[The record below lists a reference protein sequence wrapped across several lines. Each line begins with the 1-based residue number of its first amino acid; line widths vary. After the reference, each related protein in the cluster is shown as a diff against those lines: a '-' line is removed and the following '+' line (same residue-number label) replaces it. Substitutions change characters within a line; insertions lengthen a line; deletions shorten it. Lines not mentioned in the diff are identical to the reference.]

1 MSIYFS
7 LACSRASGDAALS
20 RFSCGDP
27 KLCLPDF
34 LKMLLLALPQIYTR
48 EFHLWRSIDLDR
60 ASVRDSR
67 PCKFFSLVCSPAFIG
82 AVFVL
87 ESRTIVTGL
96 FKDASYG
103 PPPNLHSCIS
113 HVEVCRFGQCL
124 GGRFSPMSICF
135 PPVILHV

>member
-67 PCKFFSLVCSPAFIG
+67 PCKFFSLVCSPAFLG
-82 AVFVL
+82 AV
-87 ESRTIVTGL
+87 
-96 FKDASYG
+96 
-103 PPPNLHSCIS
+103 HS
-113 HVEVCRFGQCL
+113 
-124 GGRFSPMSICF
+124 RFSCWNLELLLLDFLKML
-135 PPVILHV
+135 VMALHQIYTRVFHTWKFVALDNAWVGDSRPCQFVSLP